1 MQSPI
6 SSVFILTGDFR
17 SFYWWMIPFLSF
29 LLSNYVFIRSI
40 MKCVKQE
47 LPSYW
52 MSLTL
57 SHPITNP
64 LYRMCIMFPPSC
76 ISPNLCDHV
85 IRHLNIVR
93 SKLYQSWIRIKD
105 IARARNIMVYEY
117 NVTMKT
123 VKPTSPPPLHT
134 QTKCTG
140 SPIYTNYGGSGKL
153 IANVSI
159 LWKNIIFSFYI

>member
-1 MQSPI
+1 
-6 SSVFILTGDFR
+6 
-17 SFYWWMIPFLSF
+17 
-29 LLSNYVFIRSI
+29 
-40 MKCVKQE
+40 
-47 LPSYW
+47 

-64 LYRMCIMFPPSC
+64 LYRMCIMFSPSC

-117 NVTMKT
+117 NVTMNT
-123 VKPTSPPPLHT
+123 VKPTSLPPPPPFAHT
-134 QTKCTG
+134 NKMHRK
-140 SPIYTNYGGSGKL
+140 SYIHKL
-153 IANVSI
+153 WR
-159 LWKNIIFSFYI
+159 LWKTNCKCVQCVKEHNFLILHIKYTFKKIAQ